1 MKKIYLMTIVS
12 ILAIVGFYAC
22 NKVSN
27 ETTEFTPLEDA
38 QFITTSTGQIVR
50 FSEDEDFSFSNK
62 LANKLGFQ
70 EITIERGI
78 YDINYNKSDFGTVIL
93 KVKHFE
99 LSNKGSLNKSM
110 ENTVFFEEGSDDGI
124 GGIRIA
130 KRKKKTCGG
139 EPVTCSCC
147 CGIGFRCGTTGFGDE
162 DGDEEEELQEIESQ
176 SVNVL
181 SSSTLKSTNP
191 RRKKAKFYFNESNR
205 TLTIRFTEFVDW
217 KALN

>member
-1 MKKIYLMTIVS
+1 MKKIYLMTIAS
-12 ILAIVGFYAC
+12 ILAIVCFYAC
-22 NKVSN
+22 NKISN
-27 ETTEFTPLEDA
+27 ETTKFTPLEDA
-38 QFITTSTGQIVR
+38 QFISTSAGQIVR
-50 FSEDEDFSFSNK
+50 FSEDEDFSFSKK

-99 LSNKGSLNKSM
+99 LSNKGSLKNSM
-110 ENTVFFEEGSDDGI
+110 ENAVFVEEGNGI

-147 CGIGFRCGTTGFGDE
+147 CGIGFRCGTTGFGEE
-162 DGDEEEELQEIESQ
+162 DGDEEEELQIIESQ
-176 SVNVL
+176 SVNNL
-181 SSSTLKSTNP
+181 SSSNLKSPNP